1 NSEELSFL
9 DKLMTGFLQTI
20 DELSN
25 ISFHFTFDTRSLA
38 GGGFLT
44 LAYGL
49 FVLYKVFDDKN
60 VRPGE
65 EYGSARWG
73 KSRDIYPFIDKK
85 KDFNILLTKTE
96 SLSLSGRM
104 KITGKDNFNRNK
116 NVVVVGGAGSG
127 KTRFYVKPNLM
138 QMHSL
143 YVVSDSKGLLLMET
157 GKMFEEAG

>member
-1 NSEELSFL
+1 MRKKQYAWISLHIVIISILLYIENRTCFLFLAEKSEELSFL

-25 ISFHFTFDTRSLA
+25 VSFHFTFDTRSLA

-65 EYGSARWG
+65 EYGSAR
-73 KSRDIYPFIDKK
+73 
-85 KDFNILLTKTE
+85 
-96 SLSLSGRM
+96 
-104 KITGKDNFNRNK
+104 
-116 NVVVVGGAGSG
+116 
-127 KTRFYVKPNLM
+127 
-138 QMHSL
+138 
-143 YVVSDSKGLLLMET
+143 
-157 GKMFEEAG
+157 

>member
-1 NSEELSFL
+1 MRKKQYAWISLHIVIISILLYIGNRTCFLFLAENSEELSFL

-73 KSRDIYPFIDKK
+73 KSRAIYPFIEKK
-85 KDFNILLTKTE
+85 KEFYILLTMPE
-96 SLSLSGRM
+96 SLS
-104 KITGKDNFNRNK
+104 
-116 NVVVVGGAGSG
+116 
-127 KTRFYVKPNLM
+127 
-138 QMHSL
+138 
-143 YVVSDSKGLLLMET
+143 
-157 GKMFEEAG
+157 